1 MEYAIGQNIVHAAHG
16 PGTIVGI
23 EHQELVK
30 GFSRYYVIHFADKQL
45 TVRIPFRH
53 AKNIG
58 LRQPMTGAKIKQVM
72 ATLGALPRQLPKDFK
87 VRRKQLE
94 ELIFSGAPVKVAEAV
109 RELTWRSADK
119 SLNVED
125 KRLLEQARE
134 LLIQEIALATEDE
147 PVHVQE
153 AVDAALSSSIEAQ
166 TALAEA

>member
-1 MEYAIGQNIVHAAHG
+1 MDYTIGQNIIHAAHG

-45 TVRIPFRH
+45 TVRIPFRD

-58 LRQPMTGAKIKQVM
+58 LRQPMTGAKVKQVM

-94 ELIFSGAPVKVAEAV
+94 EWVFSGAPVKVAEAV

-134 LLIQEIALATEDE
+134 LLIQEIALATEE
-147 PVHVQE
+147 EASHVQE
-153 AVDAALSSSIEAQ
+153 AVDAALSNSVEAQ
-166 TALAEA
+166 IALEEA